1 MALHSEIKNED
12 YQALAE
18 FRYHIRRFLRFSE
31 HAARAAG
38 LKPQQH
44 QLLLALKGLPDG
56 NRSTIG
62 ELAERLQIQHH
73 STVELV
79 DRLVKRGLLLRK
91 RGGADRREVM
101 LQLTVKADKL
111 LRELSLHHQEELRN
125 TGPTLV
131 ASLRKMM
138 NSGSRK
144 APKKTSSSKPASPPR
159 RSGSKAEL

>member
-1 MALHSEIKNED
+1 VAPHTEIKDDD
-12 YQALAE
+12 YRALAE
-18 FRYHIRRFLRFSE
+18 FRYHIRRFFRFSE

-79 DRLVKRGLLLRK
+79 DRLVKRGLLLRR
-91 RGGADRREVM
+91 RGGDDRREVM
-101 LQLTVKADKL
+101 LQLTAKGDKI
-111 LRELSLHHQEELRN
+111 LRELALHHQEELRN
-125 TGPTLV
+125 TAPALV

-138 NSGSRK
+138 NITARK
-144 APKKTSSSKPASPPR
+144 PAPKASTSRPMTHTRGRSSKT
-159 RSGSKAEL
+159 